1 MAMEKSISIFYR
13 FMAIFFFL
21 SGILQSCQEPP
32 PPKPKEIVKKPELLN
47 PKTSE
52 IIESALEYAKEN
64 RGKINDSIRLEE
76 ISLFNTFYSGSPVKR
91 IWSNENTWLPL
102 GDAMYSFIVGTEN
115 YGLFPE
121 DYHLSRLK
129 SARNQLKD
137 STAMTDAALWA
148 RSDLMLTDA
157 FIHIARH
164 LKLGRLER
172 DSTSLR
178 MDSVF
183 GEKQVAYLFN
193 RLSSP
198 DSIKS
203 LLESLEPIHAGYRE
217 IRELLPSFL
226 DSMDRRKYTYIDFPK
241 KDSMIYVKQLQS
253 RLFEDSYITFN
264 TRLADSIEL
273 SEAIRKAQVARGLTV
288 DGKSGPQLV
297 KSLNNTGWER
307 FARIAINLDRYKHLP
322 ETMPRRY
329 VWVNLPAYSMQL
341 IDSGIVIMESK
352 VIVGQPKTRTPVL
365 QSEIT
370 NFITYPQWTVPFSII
385 IKEMLPKIQKSTDY
399 LKKQNLMV
407 VDRYDSIIDPDS
419 INWSKLSKTY
429 FPYLLKQREGDDNSL
444 GVIKFNFRNKY
455 AVYLH
460 DTNARGLFSRGN
472 RAMSHG
478 CVRVQEWKQFAEN
491 LVYTDTI
498 KYHPDTLAAWILR
511 GEKHTVGL
519 QKRTPIFLRYFTSY
533 ASDGKIKLYDDIYAD
548 DKLLRDRYFAKRL

>member
-1 MAMEKSISIFYR
+1 
-13 FMAIFFFL
+13 MAIFFLFSL
-21 SGILQSCQEPP
+21 MLHACQEPP

-52 IIESALEYAKEN
+52 IIETALDYAAEN
-64 RGKINDSIRLEE
+64 GGKINDSIQLAE
-76 ISLFNTFYSGSPVKR
+76 IGLIKIVYAGSPVKR
-91 IWSNENTWLPL
+91 IWSNEKTWLPL
-102 GDAMYSFIVGTEN
+102 GDALYTFIVSSEN

-121 DYHLSRLK
+121 DYHSRTLK
-129 SARNQLKD
+129 SVRNQLKD

-157 FIHIARH
+157 FIHMARH

-178 MDSVF
+178 LDSVF
-183 GEKQVAYLFN
+183 GEKQVSSLFK
-193 RLSSP
+193 RLTAP
-198 DSIKS
+198 DSVKA
-203 LLESLEPIHAGYRE
+203 LLESLEPLHAGYRE
-217 IRELLPSFL
+217 IRELLPNFL

-241 KDSMIYVKQLQS
+241 KDTQTYVKQLQS
-253 RLFEDSYITFN
+253 RLFEESYITFN
-264 TRLADSIEL
+264 TRLPDSVEM

-288 DGKSGPQLV
+288 DGKAGPQLV
-297 KSLNNTGWER
+297 KSLNNTGWEN
-307 FARIAINLDRYKHLP
+307 FARIAINLDRYKQLP
-322 ETMPRRY
+322 DSMPQRY
-329 VWVNLPAYSMQL
+329 VWVNLPAYTMQM

-399 LKKQNLMV
+399 LQKQNLMV

-429 FPYLLKQREGDDNSL
+429 FPYQLKQREGDDNSL

-491 LVYTDTI
+491 LVYTDTL
-498 KYHPDTLAAWILR
+498 KYHPDTLAAWIHR

-519 QKRTPIFLRYFTSY
+519 QKRTPIYLRYFTSY
-533 ASDGKIKLYDDIYAD
+533 VSDGKIKLYDDIYAD

>member
-13 FMAIFFFL
+13 FMAIFFFF
-21 SGILQSCQEPP
+21 SGILHSCQEPP

-52 IIESALEYAKEN
+52 IIESALEYANEN
-64 RGKINDSIRLEE
+64 GGKINDSIRLEE
-76 ISLFNTFYSGSPVKR
+76 IGLFNTFYSGSPVKR
-91 IWSNENTWLPL
+91 IWSNEKSWLPL

-121 DYHLSRLK
+121 DYHLRALK
-129 SARNQLKD
+129 SVRNQLMD

-178 MDSVF
+178 LDSVF
-183 GEKQVAYLFN
+183 SKKQLASLFS
-193 RLSSP
+193 RLTAP

-241 KDSMIYVKQLQS
+241 KDTMTYVKQLQS
-253 RLFEDSYITFN
+253 RLFEESYITFN
-264 TRLADSIEL
+264 THLPDSVEL
-273 SEAIRKAQVARGLTV
+273 SAAIRKAQVARGLTV

-322 ETMPRRY
+322 DSMPRRY
-329 VWVNLPAYSMQL
+329 VWVNLPAYSMQM
-341 IDSGIVIMESK
+341 IDSGIIIMESK

-399 LKKQNLMV
+399 LLKQNLMV
-407 VDRYDSIIDPDS
+407 VDRYDSIIHPDS

-429 FPYLLKQREGDDNSL
+429 FPYQLKQREGDDNSL

-455 AVYLH
+455 SVYLH
-460 DTNARGLFSRGN
+460 DTNARGLFNRGN

-491 LVYTDTI
+491 LVYTDTV
-498 KYHPDTLAAWILR
+498 KYHPDTLAAWIIR

-519 QKRTPIFLRYFTSY
+519 QKRTPLFLRYFTTY
-533 ASDGKIKLYDDIYAD
+533 VSDGKIRLYDDIYAD
-548 DKLLRDRYFAKRL
+548 DKLLRDRHFAKNL

>member
-1 MAMEKSISIFYR
+1 MAMKKTTILFYR
-13 FMAIFFFL
+13 YMAIIIFF
-21 SGILQSCQEPP
+21 SGMVYSCQEPP

-52 IIESALEYAKEN
+52 MIEKAVEYAAAN
-64 RGKINDSIRLEE
+64 DGKINDSIQLAE
-76 ISLFNTFYSGSPVKR
+76 IGLFKTFYNGSPVKR
-91 IWSNENTWLPL
+91 FWSNEKTWLPL
-102 GDAMYSFIVGTEN
+102 GDVMFSFIVGCET

-121 DYHLSRLK
+121 DYHLRALK
-129 SARNQLKD
+129 SVRNQLED
-137 STAMTDAALWA
+137 SIAMTDAALWA
-148 RSDLMLTDA
+148 RGELMLTDA

-164 LKLGRLER
+164 LKFGRLER

-178 MDSVF
+178 IDSVF
-183 GEKQVAYLFN
+183 DEKQLASILI
-193 RLSSP
+193 RLTAP
-198 DSIKS
+198 DSIKT
-203 LLESLEPIHAGYRE
+203 LLESVEPLHPGYLE
-217 IRELLPSFL
+217 IRKLLPSFL
-226 DSMDRRKYTYIDFPK
+226 DSMDRQKYTYIDFPK
-241 KDSMIYVKQLQS
+241 KDSLLYVKQLQS
-253 RLFEDSYITFN
+253 RLFEDQYITFN
-264 TRLADSIEL
+264 THMADSVEL

-297 KSLNNTGWER
+297 KSLNNTGWEK
-307 FARIAINLDRYKHLP
+307 FARIAINLDRYKQLP
-322 ETMPRRY
+322 DSMPRRY
-329 VWVNLPAYSMQL
+329 VWVNIPAYSMQL

-399 LKKQNLMV
+399 LTKQNLMV
-407 VDRYDSIIDPDS
+407 VDRYDSIIHPDS

-460 DTNARGLFSRGN
+460 DTNARGLFSRSN

-491 LVYTDTI
+491 LVYTDSI
-498 KYHPDTLAAWILR
+498 KYHPDTLAAWIRR

-519 QKRTPIFLRYFTSY
+519 QKRTPIYLRYFTSY
-533 ASDGKIKLYDDIYAD
+533 VSDGKIKLYDDIYSD
-548 DKLLRDRYFAKRL
+548 DKLLRDRYFAKWL